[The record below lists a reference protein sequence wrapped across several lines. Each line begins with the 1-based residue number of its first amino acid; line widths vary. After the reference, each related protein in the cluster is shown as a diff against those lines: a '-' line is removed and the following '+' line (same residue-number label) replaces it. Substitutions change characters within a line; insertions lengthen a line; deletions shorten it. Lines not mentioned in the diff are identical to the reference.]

1 MSRDA
6 TADPDRGTDR
16 DRDRG
21 TGLDGRTG
29 PRPHDAR
36 EGYAH
41 AWTDSRD
48 GPGHCLPGWAD
59 TRAGPG
65 HHPPGPADTW
75 DGPGGA
81 PSGRPDA
88 RNGPRHYFS
97 GRPDTR
103 GGPGGSPSRGAEK
116 WDGPGGEPDGRA
128 GLLDGVRQ
136 WLAESGSE
144 PTPAR
149 VAQALR
155 EQGRVLGDAEVL
167 GTAERLRSELVGSGP
182 LEPLLADPSVTDV
195 LVSAPDRV
203 WVDRGG
209 GLELTAVSFPDAA
222 AVRRLAQRLAAV
234 AGRRLDDARPWV
246 DARLPDGTRLHA
258 VLPPVAVGSTC
269 LSLRVVRPRAF
280 TLDELV
286 AAGTVPPGGDQVL
299 RALLDAR
306 LSFLIS
312 GGTGSGKT
320 TLLSALLGLVGPGE
334 RIVLAEDSAELRP
347 DHPHVVRLEGRP
359 ANQEGVGLVSLQD
372 LVRQALRMRPDRLVV
387 GEVRGPEVVSLLAA
401 LNTGHEGGSGT
412 VHANA
417 AGQVPARLEALGTA
431 AGLDRAA
438 LHSQLAAAL
447 SVVLHLVRDRTGR
460 RRIAEV
466 HVLERDPS
474 GLVVTVPAL
483 RWGEDAFARERGWE
497 RLRELLRDG
506 SQGHRGPIRLGT
518 AGPPRDRQDASS
530 PSDGEGVGALT
541 GAGRRDTN
549 GKGVGAPTRAGR
561 RDTNGERDGDR

>member
-1 MSRDA
+1 MSA
-6 TADPDRGTDR
+6 
-16 DRDRG
+16 
-21 TGLDGRTG
+21 
-29 PRPHDAR
+29 
-36 EGYAH
+36 
-41 AWTDSRD
+41 SR
-48 GPGHCLPGWAD
+48 
-59 TRAGPG
+59 
-65 HHPPGPADTW
+65 GPASAST
-75 DGPGGA
+75 A
-81 PSGRPDA
+81 
-88 RNGPRHYFS
+88 
-97 GRPDTR
+97 T
-103 GGPGGSPSRGAEK
+103 
-116 WDGPGGEPDGRA
+116 EPPAHG
-128 GLLDGVRQ
+128 GLLDGVRR
-136 WLAESGSE
+136 WLAVRGAE

-155 EQGRVLGDAEVL
+155 EQGRVLGDAEIL
-167 GTAERLRSELVGSGP
+167 RTTERLRSELIGAGP
-182 LEPLLADPSVTDV
+182 LELLLADPSVTDV

-209 GLELTAVSFPDAA
+209 GLEPTGISFPDAA

-234 AGRRLDDARPWV
+234 AGRRLDDAHPWV

-286 AAGTVPPGGDQVL
+286 AAGTVPPGGDRLL

-306 LSFLIS
+306 LSFLVS

-347 DHPHVVRLEGRP
+347 DHPHVVRLESRP
-359 ANQEGVGLVSLQD
+359 PNQEGAGLVTLQD

-387 GEVRGPEVVSLLAA
+387 GEVRGPEVVHLLAA
-401 LNTGHEGGSGT
+401 LNTGHEGGCGT

-417 AGQVPARLEALGTA
+417 ASGVPARLEALGTA

-447 SVVLHLVRDRTGR
+447 SVVIHLVRDRSGR

-466 HVLERDPS
+466 HVLERDAS
-474 GLVVTVPAL
+474 GLVVTVPAV
-483 RWGEDAFARERGWE
+483 RWGAEAFVHERGWE
-497 RLRELLRDG
+497 RLRGLLGGAMGDAADG
-506 SQGHRGPIRLGT
+506 VAGGAT
-518 AGPPRDRQDASS
+518 AGGGAVVGAARTEVPRDVARGGI
-530 PSDGEGVGALT
+530 PKGRKR
-541 GAGRRDTN
+541 GAG
-549 GKGVGAPTRAGR
+549 P
-561 RDTNGERDGDR
+561 